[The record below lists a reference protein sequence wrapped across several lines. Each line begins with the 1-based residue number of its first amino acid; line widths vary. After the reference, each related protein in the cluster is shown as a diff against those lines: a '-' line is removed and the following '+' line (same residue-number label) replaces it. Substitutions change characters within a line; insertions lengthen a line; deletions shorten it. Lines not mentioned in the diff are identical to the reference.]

1 MTATDRHTGRNTTT
15 PIYISSSSQCEESR
29 HWTHEDGSIWRCP
42 QRGQGEFMGS
52 RYPCTSHNR
61 TPISTPERGRAHP
74 PARSSLAPREGTRTL
89 SAGLVFSY
97 SQLLPVHS
105 LLFSHHCCSALFFS
119 SFSKKNTKSGFPGCR
134 LLGIFTFKW
143 IEKGLQ
149 PKAREKFKFDCR
161 SPLVRQ
167 GLLLLIHHSD
177 WKADTLA
184 DSNPLTNPFRSTS
197 LSLNPHHTTGIPLP
211 KPKPRRT
218 THSPTERSP

>member
-1 MTATDRHTGRNTTT
+1 MKKAGIGHTRTDQFGVVPKEDKANSWAAGTLVPHITERQSARRKGGGPT
-15 PIYISSSSQCEESR
+15 PQLALLLPP
-29 HWTHEDGSIWRCP
+29 GK
-42 QRGQGEFMGS
+42 
-52 RYPCTSHNR
+52 
-61 TPISTPERGRAHP
+61 AHGP
-74 PARSSLAPREGTRTL
+74 FLLALSSLILNCYPFIHFFFPITVAP
-89 SAGLVFSY
+89 
-97 SQLLPVHS
+97 H
-105 LLFSHHCCSALFFS
+105 FS
-119 SFSKKNTKSGFPGCR
+119 SLPSPKKNTKSGFPGCR